1 MRRMSTNNSN
11 ASVSTELERLESERL
26 IGESLV
32 SSTRD
37 RYASEIGNAGEI
49 ERMIRCA
56 GTQPKTYALPK
67 CLKKEKN
74 GWKFFQKIKKV
85 LGLS

>member
-1 MRRMSTNNSN
+1 MNTSNNNVSI
-11 ASVSTELERLESERL
+11 STEVERLESERL

-32 SSTRD
+32 ATTRD

-49 ERMIRCA
+49 ERMLKCA
-56 GTQPKTYALPK
+56 SVKPKTYALPK
-67 CLKKEKN
+67 RLKKEKN